1 MTPSLGMGMGM
12 GAEQRQGMRLKA
24 SPSLIAFTEMLQL
37 GGQDLQALIQ
47 REVDENPAL
56 ELVEAPDEPT
66 DADLLQREL
75 IRAAQRQLL
84 EVDDEAFDVF
94 RTVADQRSLEEHLLL
109 ELTATLDR
117 SDHPIAEFM
126 VGELDERGFLRTSL
140 ATVAATCGAP
150 LARVEAVLDALQ
162 HAGPL
167 GVGARDVGECLR
179 LQLDR
184 WEELGAR
191 HPLARAVVERHLDD
205 LAQGRYGHI
214 AEVLGATHDQ
224 VVEARDFIRS
234 HLRPYPIAE
243 RTDLEPWERQ
253 TGPGAAAPDVIVR
266 WAADGTPDIEITGS
280 RRQALEISHMY
291 RELGRRLGAAIEPER
306 GPAGAHPPLSPAER
320 EHVQAQLERA
330 TQFMA
335 HLDERRATMLRVAT
349 YVMGR
354 QIAFL
359 RHGPRH
365 LLPLTRAQVAEA
377 IDVHE
382 STVSRA
388 TADKFVMLPSR
399 QVVPY
404 ALFFKAS
411 LSVQDV
417 LREIVEREDHPLTDT
432 EIQALLARQGY
443 RIARRTVAKYR
454 NELGILPS
462 SLR

>member
-1 MTPSLGMGMGM
+1 MTPTLGMGMGM
-12 GAEQRQGMRLKA
+12 GAEQRQGMRLRA
-24 SPSLIAFTEMLQL
+24 SPSLIQFTEMLQL
-37 GGQDLQALIQ
+37 GGQDLQALIA
-47 REVDENPAL
+47 REVEENPAL

-75 IRAAQRQLL
+75 IRAAQRELY
-84 EVDDEAFDVF
+84 EPDEDAFDVF

-109 ELTATLDR
+109 ELAAVVDR
-117 SDHPIAEFM
+117 VDRPIAEFL

-150 LARVEAVLDALQ
+150 PARVEAVLRALQ
-162 HAGPL
+162 QAGPL

-184 WEELGAR
+184 WAELGVE
-191 HPLARAVVERHLDD
+191 HPLARAVVADHLDD

-214 AEVLGATHDQ
+214 AEALGATHDD
-224 VVEARDFIRS
+224 VVGARDFIRS

-243 RTDLEPWERQ
+243 STDLEPWERQ
-253 TGPGAAAPDVIVR
+253 TGPGTAAPDVIVR
-266 WAADGTPDIEITGS
+266 WAPNGALAIEITGS
-280 RRQALEISHMY
+280 RRQALEINRAY
-291 RELGRRLGAAIEPER
+291 RELGRRLAAPAEGGSADEHALTPE
-306 GPAGAHPPLSPAER
+306 ER
-320 EHVQAQLERA
+320 EHVAAQLERA
-330 TQFMA
+330 TRFLS

-349 YVMGR
+349 YVMNR

-365 LLPLTRAQVAEA
+365 LVPLTRAQVAEA

-404 ALFFKAS
+404 AVFFKAS

-417 LREIVEREDHPLTDT
+417 LREIVAREDHPLTDA
-432 EIQALLARQGY
+432 EIQRLLAQEGH